1 MYYSI
6 DPTNPSFGLQSPV
19 NPRVRSSPAGG
30 TFAGNVNIDPAAAAQ
45 QFAAEAVAQ
54 QVAAKRVPSNF
65 NPDVRAALK
74 AGVDPALIRTLGP
87 GYATQAQT
95 LFSNTGSSA
104 QQAAQAT
111 RAAGTQAAGKTGT
124 ALRAMGGLVGRI
136 PTGALAGGGAIL
148 AGVPALMQGDI
159 AGAAGS
165 SGGALVGGLL
175 GAPLGPLGV
184 AGGSF
189 IGSMVGGG
197 LVQGTKAALEKTPQA
212 VSIPTP
218 FGDLP
223 LNASAQ
229 QLKYMQQLGELGE
242 TQYRNALGTRTSA
255 LIDLNKQISDQD
267 YLNRQRDFPLVQA
280 EQNADLARS
289 QALIN
294 TQNNAYMQQMVLG
307 TAGNMMLDA
316 QRERG
321 ALMRQAI
328 ATNPYVTALA
338 APNVSIG

>member
-1 MYYSI
+1 MYYAI

-19 NPRVRSSPAGG
+19 NPRVRSSQAGG
-30 TFAGNVNIDPAAAAQ
+30 TFAGNVSIDPAVAAQ
-45 QFAAEAVAQ
+45 QGLADYVVERLRQGKAAAGE
-54 QVAAKRVPSNF
+54 AAK
-65 NPDVRAALK
+65 K
-74 AGVDPALIRTLGP
+74 AGPAL
-87 GYATQAQT
+87 Q
-95 LFSNTGSSA
+95 
-104 QQAAQAT
+104 
-111 RAAGTQAAGKTGT
+111 AAGTEANRLLGKVPT
-124 ALRAMGGLVGRI
+124 RGLVG
-136 PTGALAGGGAIL
+136 GGAVL
-148 AGVPALMQGDI
+148 AGVPALLQGDV
-159 AGAAGS
+159 AGAAGTT
-165 SGGALVGGLL
+165 VGGLIGGGIGAAIGGPL
-175 GAPLGPLGV
+175 APLTAA
-184 AGGSF
+184 AGTA

-197 LVQGTKAALEKTPQA
+197 VVGATKAALEKTPQA
-212 VSIPTP
+212 ISIPTP

-255 LIDLNKQISDQD
+255 LIDLNRQISDQD
-267 YLNRQRDFPLVQA
+267 YLNRQRDFPLMQA

>member
-1 MYYSI
+1 MNPYYQQYMGAPVTLTSPYQPGSFRAGVSPSVRVQEQQTPVSPDI
-6 DPTNPSFGLQSPV
+6 TLDPV
-19 NPRVRSSPAGG
+19 
-30 TFAGNVNIDPAAAAQ
+30 AAAKQ
-45 QFAAEAVAQ
+45 MAAEAVAEQ
-54 QVAAKRVPSNF
+54 TGRRNVTAEGRLRNARRRTQGAAG
-65 NPDVRAALK
+65 RAAQQM
-74 AGVDPALIRTLGP
+74 APIAEA
-87 GYATQAQT
+87 ATQAV
-95 LFSNTGSSA
+95 
-104 QQAAQAT
+104 
-111 RAAGTQAAGKTGT
+111 GK
-124 ALRAMGGLVGRI
+124 I
-136 PTGALAGGGAIL
+136 PKRGIVGGGAVL
-148 AGVPALMQGDI
+148 AGVPALMQGDV
-159 AGAAGS
+159 AGAAGTT
-165 SGGALVGGLL
+165 VGGLI
-175 GAPLGPLGV
+175 GGAIGAGMGGPFAPLTAA
-184 AGGSF
+184 AGTA

-197 LVQGTKAALEKTPQA
+197 IVGATQAALEKTPQA

-229 QLKYMQQLGELGE
+229 QLKYLQQLGELGE

-255 LIDLNKQISDQD
+255 LIDLNKQLSEQD
-267 YLNRQRDFPLVQA
+267 YLNRQRDFPLMQA

-307 TAGNMMLDA
+307 TASNMMLDA

>member
-1 MYYSI
+1 VYYSI
-6 DPTNPSFGLQSPV
+6 DPTNPTFGLQSPV
-19 NPRVRSSPAGG
+19 NPRVRPPQAGG
-30 TFAGNVNIDPAAAAQ
+30 AFTDVSLDPAVAAQ
-45 QFAAEAVAQ
+45 QMAAEAVAQ
-54 QVAAKRVPSNF
+54 QVAGVGAGSNYR
-65 NPDVRAALK
+65 DLRAARK
-74 AGVDPALIRTLGP
+74 AGVDPALIRTVGVGP
-87 GYATQAQT
+87 ATQAQA
-95 LFSNTGSSA
+95 LFSSTGSSA
-104 QQAAQAT
+104 QQATQAA

-124 ALRAMGGLVGRI
+124 ALRAAGGLLGRV

-148 AGVPALMQGDI
+148 AGVPALMQGDV

-184 AGGSF
+184 AAGSF
-189 IGSMVGGG
+189 VGSMVGGG
-197 LVQGTKAALEKTPQA
+197 VVNATKAALEKTPQA

-242 TQYRNALGTRTSA
+242 TQYRSALGTRTSA

-267 YLNRQRDFPLVQA
+267 YLNRQRDFPLMQA

>member
-1 MYYSI
+1 MYYTI

-19 NPRVRSSPAGG
+19 NPRVRSPQAS
-30 TFAGNVNIDPAAAAQ
+30 DPLTDVSLDPVAAAQ
-45 QFAAEAVAQ
+45 QMAAEAVAQ
-54 QVAAKRVPSNF
+54 QTGRQNVTTEGRLRNARRRTQVAAG
-65 NPDVRAALK
+65 RA
-74 AGVDPALIRTLGP
+74 
-87 GYATQAQT
+87 
-95 LFSNTGSSA
+95 A
-104 QQAAQAT
+104 QQAGPALQ
-111 RAAGTQAAGKTGT
+111 AAGTEATRLLDKIPKGKLLGGS
-124 ALRAMGGLVGRI
+124 AL
-136 PTGALAGGGAIL
+136 L

-197 LVQGTKAALEKTPQA
+197 LVQGTKAALEKSPQA
-212 VSIPTP
+212 ISIPTP

-267 YLNRQRDFPLVQA
+267 YLNRQRDFPLMQA

-328 ATNPYVTALA
+328 ASNPYVTALA

>member
-1 MYYSI
+1 VYFPN
-6 DPTNPSFGLQSPV
+6 PTLQYMQQGVPAV
-19 NPRVRSSPAGG
+19 GSSDIN
-30 TFAGNVNIDPAAAAQ
+30 FDPAVTAQ
-45 QFAAEAVAQ
+45 QMAAEAVAE
-54 QVAAKRVPSNF
+54 QVAGGS
-65 NPDVRAALK
+65 
-74 AGVDPALIRTLGP
+74 GRTLEGR
-87 GYATQAQT
+87 ARNVRRRAQVA
-95 LFSNTGSSA
+95 SGRAA
-104 QQAAQAT
+104 QQAGPALQ
-111 RAAGTQAAGKTGT
+111 AAGTKATEILGKVPKRG
-124 ALRAMGGLVGRI
+124 VV
-136 PTGALAGGGAIL
+136 GGGALL

-165 SGGALVGGLL
+165 TVGGLIGGGIGAAIGGPFAPLTAAAGTALGSLVGGGVV
-175 GAPLGPLGV
+175 GAT
-184 AGGSF
+184 
-189 IGSMVGGG
+189 
-197 LVQGTKAALEKTPQA
+197 QAALEKTPQA

-267 YLNRQRDFPLVQA
+267 YLNRKRDFPLMQA

-307 TAGNMMLDA
+307 TASNMMLDA

>member
-1 MYYSI
+1 VYYSI
-6 DPTNPSFGLQSPV
+6 DPTNPSFGLQAPV
-19 NPRVRSSPAGG
+19 NPKVRSSEPGR
-30 TFAGNVNIDPAAAAQ
+30 TFAGNVSIDPAVAAQ
-45 QFAAEAVAQ
+45 QGLMDYIIQGFNKGKTAVADTAQ
-54 QVAAKRVPSNF
+54 
-65 NPDVRAALK
+65 K
-74 AGVDPALIRTLGP
+74 AGPAL
-87 GYATQAQT
+87 Q
-95 LFSNTGSSA
+95 
-104 QQAAQAT
+104 
-111 RAAGTQAAGKTGT
+111 AAGTEANRLLGKIPKGK
-124 ALRAMGGLVGRI
+124 LLGGSAV
-136 PTGALAGGGAIL
+136 L

-175 GAPLGPLGV
+175 GTPLGPLGI
-184 AGGSF
+184 AAGSF
-189 IGSMVGGG
+189 VGSMVGGG
-197 LVQGTKAALEKTPQA
+197 VVNATKAALEKTPQA

>member
-1 MYYSI
+1 MLGAFDYQYGQAGFVPR
-6 DPTNPSFGLQSPV
+6 DPLSAAEPL
-19 NPRVRSSPAGG
+19 R
-30 TFAGNVNIDPAAAAQ
+30 DPLRPGQTQQQAAQ

-54 QVAAKRVPSNF
+54 QMAGLGSTPGYR
-65 NPDVRAALK
+65 DLRAARK
-74 AGVDPALIRTLGP
+74 AGVDPALIRTLGVGP
-87 GYATQAQT
+87 ATQAQT
-95 LFSNTGSSA
+95 LFSGAGSSA
-104 QQAAQAT
+104 QQATQAAK
-111 RAAGTQAAGKTGT
+111 AAGTQAAGKTGT
-124 ALRAMGGLVGRI
+124 ALRAVGGLLGRV
-136 PTGALAGGGAIL
+136 PTGALAGGGAVL

-184 AGGSF
+184 AAGSF
-189 IGSMVGGG
+189 VGSMVGGG
-197 LVQGTKAALEKTPQA
+197 VVGATKAALEKTPQA

-229 QLKYMQQLGELGE
+229 QLKYMQQLGELGQ
-242 TQYRNALGTRTSA
+242 TQYRNALGTQTSA
-255 LIDLNKQISDQD
+255 LIDLNEN
-267 YLNRQRDFPLVQA
+267 LNRQDLEQRKALFPMMQA

-307 TAGNMMLDA
+307 TASNMMLDA

>member
-1 MYYSI
+1 MAYP
-6 DPTNPSFGLQSPV
+6 DPWSSPVQPLSSPLYTNPV
-19 NPRVRSSPAGG
+19 AG
-30 TFAGNVNIDPAAAAQ
+30 
-45 QFAAEAVAQ
+45 
-54 QVAAKRVPSNF
+54 
-65 NPDVRAALK
+65 
-74 AGVDPALIRTLGP
+74 
-87 GYATQAQT
+87 AQT
-95 LFSNTGSSA
+95 LADETLRQQIERRLAAGKNKGREVFNQASSTVA
-104 QQAAQAT
+104 ELGQQAA
-111 RAAGTQAAGKTGT
+111 T
-124 ALRAMGGLVGRI
+124 ALGKVPKRAIV
-136 PTGALAGGGAIL
+136 GGGAVL
-148 AGVPALMQGDI
+148 AGVPALMQGDV

-165 SGGALVGGLL
+165 TVGGLL
-175 GAPLGPLGV
+175 GGAIGTLGGPVGAAVGTTL
-184 AGGSF
+184 
-189 IGSMVGGG
+189 GSMVGGG
-197 LVQGTKAALEKTPQA
+197 LVGATKAALEKTPQA

-307 TAGNMMLDA
+307 TAGNLMLDA

-338 APNVSIG
+338 APSVSIG

>member
-1 MYYSI
+1 MLGAFDYQYGQAGFVPR
-6 DPTNPSFGLQSPV
+6 DPLSAAEPL
-19 NPRVRSSPAGG
+19 R
-30 TFAGNVNIDPAAAAQ
+30 DPLRPGQTQQQAAQ

-54 QVAAKRVPSNF
+54 QVAGLGSTPGYR
-65 NPDVRAALK
+65 DLRAARK

-104 QQAAQAT
+104 QQATQAA
-111 RAAGTQAAGKTGT
+111 RAAGAQAAGKTGT
-124 ALRAMGGLVGRI
+124 ALRAAGNLIGKVPPRALVG
-136 PTGALAGGGAIL
+136 GSAVL
-148 AGVPALMQGDI
+148 AGVPALMQGDLV
-159 AGAAGS
+159 GAAAQ
-165 SGGALVGGLL
+165 SGGAVLGGFL
-175 GAPLGPLGV
+175 GAPLGPLGI

-189 IGSMVGGG
+189 LGSTLAGG

-212 VSIPTP
+212 ISIPTP

-229 QLKYMQQLGELGE
+229 QLKFMQQLGELGQ
-242 TQYRNALGTRTSA
+242 TQYRNALGTQTSA

>member
-1 MYYSI
+1 MG
-6 DPTNPSFGLQSPV
+6 DPVTGEAVEV
-19 NPRVRSSPAGG
+19 NTG
-30 TFAGNVNIDPAAAAQ
+30 TGPAAAQ
-45 QFAAEAVAQ
+45 QFLGDAVAGLGSS
-54 QVAAKRVPSNF
+54 PNYSEL
-65 NPDVRAALK
+65 RAARK
-74 AGVDPALIRTLGP
+74 AGVDPSLIRTVGVGP
-87 GYATQAQT
+87 ATQAQT
-95 LFSNTGSSA
+95 LFSGAGSSA
-104 QQAAQAT
+104 QQATQAA

-124 ALRAMGGLVGRI
+124 ALRAAGGLLGRV

-255 LIDLNKQISDQD
+255 LIDLDK
-267 YLNRQRDFPLVQA
+267 YTRQA
-280 EQNADLARS
+280 EVEQQKALFPVMQAMENADLARS

-307 TAGNMMLDA
+307 TASNMMLDA

>member
-19 NPRVRSSPAGG
+19 NPRVRSPQTSS
-30 TFAGNVNIDPAAAAQ
+30 TFAGNVSIDPAVAAQ
-45 QFAAEAVAQ
+45 QGLVDFVSERLRQGKAAVGETAKKAGPALRSAAETATDVISK
-54 QVAAKRVPSNF
+54 VPKRYV
-65 NPDVRAALK
+65 V
-74 AGVDPALIRTLGP
+74 
-87 GYATQAQT
+87 
-95 LFSNTGSSA
+95 
-104 QQAAQAT
+104 
-111 RAAGTQAAGKTGT
+111 
-124 ALRAMGGLVGRI
+124 
-136 PTGALAGGGAIL
+136 GGGAVL

-159 AGAAGS
+159 AGAAGTTVGGLV
-165 SGGALVGGLL
+165 GGALGAAVGGPF
-175 GAPLGPLGV
+175 APLTAA
-184 AGGSF
+184 AGTA

-255 LIDLNKQISDQD
+255 LIDLDK
-267 YLNRQRDFPLVQA
+267 YTRQA
-280 EQNADLARS
+280 EVEQQKALFPVMQAMENADLARS

>member
-1 MYYSI
+1 MG
-6 DPTNPSFGLQSPV
+6 DPATGEAVEV
-19 NPRVRSSPAGG
+19 NTGTGPAG
-30 TFAGNVNIDPAAAAQ
+30 AQ
-45 QFAAEAVAQ
+45 QFLENAVAGLGSS
-54 QVAAKRVPSNF
+54 PNYSEY
-65 NPDVRAALK
+65 RAARK
-74 AGVDPALIRTLGP
+74 AGVDPSLIRTVGVGP
-87 GYATQAQT
+87 ATQAQT
-95 LFSNTGSSA
+95 LFSGAGSSA
-104 QQAAQAT
+104 QQATQAA

-124 ALRAMGGLVGRI
+124 ALRAAGGLLGRV

-184 AGGSF
+184 AAGSF
-189 IGSMVGGG
+189 VGSMVGGG

-255 LIDLNKQISDQD
+255 LIDLDK
-267 YLNRQRDFPLVQA
+267 YTRQA
-280 EQNADLARS
+280 EVEQQKALFPVMQAMENADLARS

-307 TAGNMMLDA
+307 TASNMMLDA

>member
-1 MYYSI
+1 MYYTI

-19 NPRVRSSPAGG
+19 NPRVRSPQTGG
-30 TFAGNVNIDPAAAAQ
+30 AFAGNVNIDPAVAAQ
-45 QFAAEAVAQ
+45 QGLMDYILGSLGKGKATAGEAAKKAGPALRSAAETATNVIGKIP
-54 QVAAKRVPSNF
+54 KRGIV
-65 NPDVRAALK
+65 
-74 AGVDPALIRTLGP
+74 
-87 GYATQAQT
+87 
-95 LFSNTGSSA
+95 
-104 QQAAQAT
+104 
-111 RAAGTQAAGKTGT
+111 
-124 ALRAMGGLVGRI
+124 
-136 PTGALAGGGAIL
+136 GGGAVL
-148 AGVPALMQGDI
+148 AGVPALMQGDV
-159 AGAAGS
+159 AGAAGTTV
-165 SGGALVGGLL
+165 GGLVGGAI
-175 GAPLGPLGV
+175 GAGIGGPFAPFTAA
-184 AGGSF
+184 AGTA

-212 VSIPTP
+212 ISIPTP

-229 QLKYMQQLGELGE
+229 QLKYIQQLGELGE

-267 YLNRQRDFPLVQA
+267 YLNRQRDFPLMQA

>member
-1 MYYSI
+1 MARYFTVNGKTYMG
-6 DPTNPSFGLQSPV
+6 DPVTGEAVEVNTGAATGPDAAVSFKDRYRQGVQ
-19 NPRVRSSPAGG
+19 AGKEKLG
-30 TFAGNVNIDPAAAAQ
+30 QVGAAAA
-45 QFAAEAVAQ
+45 
-54 QVAAKRVPSNF
+54 
-65 NPDVRAALK
+65 D
-74 AGVDPALIRTLGP
+74 LG
-87 GYATQAQT
+87 
-95 LFSNTGSSA
+95 
-104 QQAAQAT
+104 QQAI
-111 RAAGTQAAGKTGT
+111 T
-124 ALRAMGGLVGRI
+124 ALGKVPKRGIV
-136 PTGALAGGGAIL
+136 GGGAVL
-148 AGVPALMQGDI
+148 AGVPALLQGDI

-165 SGGALVGGLL
+165 TVGGL
-175 GAPLGPLGV
+175 
-184 AGGSF
+184 
-189 IGSMVGGG
+189 IGGG
-197 LVQGTKAALEKTPQA
+197 LGAFGGPIGAAVGTTLGSMIGGGIVGGTKAALEKTPQA

-307 TAGNMMLDA
+307 TAGNLMLDA

-328 ATNPYVTALA
+328 ASNPYVTALA
-338 APNVSIG
+338 APAVSIG

>member
-1 MYYSI
+1 MAYP
-6 DPTNPSFGLQSPV
+6 DPWSTPAQPL
-19 NPRVRSSPAGG
+19 SSPLYS
-30 TFAGNVNIDPAAAAQ
+30 NPAAADLTNGLVGATIEEQIRKLLSEGKVQLGKGGELLSTGAQ
-45 QFAAEAVAQ
+45 K
-54 QVAAKRVPSNF
+54 AKE
-65 NPDVRAALK
+65 ALK
-74 AGVDPALIRTLGP
+74 AVPKRGIV
-87 GYATQAQT
+87 
-95 LFSNTGSSA
+95 
-104 QQAAQAT
+104 
-111 RAAGTQAAGKTGT
+111 
-124 ALRAMGGLVGRI
+124 
-136 PTGALAGGGAIL
+136 GGGAVL

-159 AGAAGS
+159 AGAAGTT
-165 SGGALVGGLL
+165 VGGLI
-175 GAPLGPLGV
+175 GGGIGAAIGGPFAPLTAA
-184 AGGSF
+184 AGTA

-197 LVQGTKAALEKTPQA
+197 VVGATKAALEKTPQA

-229 QLKYMQQLGELGE
+229 ALKYYQQLGELGE

-267 YLNRQRDFPLVQA
+267 YLNRQRDFPLLQA

-307 TAGNMMLDA
+307 TAGNLMLDA

-338 APNVSIG
+338 APSVSIG

>member
-1 MYYSI
+1 MLGAFDYQYGQQGFVPR
-6 DPTNPSFGLQSPV
+6 DPLSAATPL
-19 NPRVRSSPAGG
+19 R
-30 TFAGNVNIDPAAAAQ
+30 DPLRADPPTAAATLLDAAVQEVIAQ
-45 QFAAEAVAQ
+45 KGIGSAPGYR
-54 QVAAKRVPSNF
+54 K
-65 NPDVRAALK
+65 VRAARQ
-74 AGVDPALIRTLGP
+74 AGVDPNLIRVLGP
-87 GYATQAQT
+87 EA
-95 LFSNTGSSA
+95 A
-104 QQAAQAT
+104 QQTENLLSGAGGRTSAVAASAAAKGEKAAKGVST
-111 RAAGTQAAGKTGT
+111 GARALSNLA
-124 ALRAMGGLVGRI
+124 GRI
-136 PTGALAGGGAIL
+136 PTNPLVGGSALI
-148 AGVPALMQGDI
+148 AGVPALLQGDVPGALANT
-159 AGAAGS
+159 AGAA
-165 SGGALVGGLL
+165 VGGFI
-175 GAPLGPLGV
+175 GAPLGALGI

-189 IGSMVGGG
+189 LGSQIAGG
-197 LVQGTKAALEKTPQA
+197 LLKGTQAALEKTPQA

-229 QLKYMQQLGELGE
+229 QLKYLQQLGELGE

-255 LIDLNKQISDQD
+255 LIDLNQN
-267 YLNRQRDFPLVQA
+267 LNRQDLEQRKALFPIMQA

-307 TAGNMMLDA
+307 TAGNLMLDA

-338 APNVSIG
+338 APSVSIG

>member
-1 MYYSI
+1 MLGAFDYQYGQQGFVPR
-6 DPTNPSFGLQSPV
+6 DPLSAATPLRDPLRPDPS
-19 NPRVRSSPAGG
+19 
-30 TFAGNVNIDPAAAAQ
+30 TAAAAMADAAVQ
-45 QFAAEAVAQ
+45 EVFARKGIGSAPGYSKLRAARQAGADPNLIRALGPEAAQ
-54 QVAAKRVPSNF
+54 QVENLLSGAGEKTSAATASAAAKGG
-65 NPDVRAALK
+65 K
-74 AGVDPALIRTLGP
+74 AVKG
-87 GYATQAQT
+87 
-95 LFSNTGSSA
+95 
-104 QQAAQAT
+104 
-111 RAAGTQAAGKTGT
+111 AGAG
-124 ALRAMGGLVGRI
+124 LRALGGIAGRI
-136 PTGALAGGGAIL
+136 PTGALAGGSAVL
-148 AGVPALMQGDI
+148 AGVPALMQGDVL
-159 AGAAGS
+159 GAAGS

-189 IGSMVGGG
+189 VGSLIGGG
-197 LVQGTKAALEKTPQA
+197 VAGATKSALEKTPQA

-267 YLNRQRDFPLVQA
+267 YLNRQRDFPLMQA

-307 TAGNMMLDA
+307 TAGNLMLDA

-338 APNVSIG
+338 APSVSIG

>member
-1 MYYSI
+1 MG
-6 DPTNPSFGLQSPV
+6 DPVTGEAVEV
-19 NPRVRSSPAGG
+19 NTG
-30 TFAGNVNIDPAAAAQ
+30 TGPAAAQ
-45 QFAAEAVAQ
+45 QFLGDAVAGLGSS
-54 QVAAKRVPSNF
+54 PNYSEL
-65 NPDVRAALK
+65 RAARK
-74 AGVDPALIRTLGP
+74 AGVDPSLIRTVGVGP
-87 GYATQAQT
+87 ATQAQT
-95 LFSNTGSSA
+95 LFSGAGSSA
-104 QQAAQAT
+104 QQATQAA

-124 ALRAMGGLVGRI
+124 ALRAAGGLLGRV

-184 AGGSF
+184 AAGSF
-189 IGSMVGGG
+189 VGSMVGGG

-255 LIDLNKQISDQD
+255 LIDLDK
-267 YLNRQRDFPLVQA
+267 YTRQA
-280 EQNADLARS
+280 EVEQQKALFPVMQAMENADLARS

-307 TAGNMMLDA
+307 TASNMMLDA